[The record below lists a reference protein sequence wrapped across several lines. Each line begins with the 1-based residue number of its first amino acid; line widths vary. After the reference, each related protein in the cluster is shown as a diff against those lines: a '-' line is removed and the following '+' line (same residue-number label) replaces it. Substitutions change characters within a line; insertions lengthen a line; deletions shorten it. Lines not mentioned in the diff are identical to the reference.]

1 MRGKIKTL
9 EGSSSLSYAASYP
22 KQRKKDEAKRIDLN
36 DLLKRA
42 EEQKRI
48 DKRANRIIIVGAAS
62 VISIAVLIVSL

>member
-1 MRGKIKTL
+1 MRGKIRTL
-9 EGSSSLSYAASYP
+9 EGSGGLNYAASYP

-48 DKRANRIIIVGAAS
+48 DKRANRIIIAGAAS